1 MTEISIYEEERSGMY
16 QLLAACYLQTPSL
29 ENIKLVLELIEDAK
43 DIFTEIDFLNL
54 LTESKSRY
62 ELIKENPDA
71 IEQLKQEHFDHTI
84 IPVSPNF
91 IPPYESSIKGATP
104 AKAGVGKKNK
114 SGWNYNKSSGAST
127 YNTELAYKTVGF
139 NPDKLNVSVEL
150 KGSKKADHL
159 GFELA
164 FMAYL
169 NNQQLQDE
177 SNTNW
182 YKLQTQFLKEHL
194 LNFSEKYREISAEKS
209 NRFYKALSEVLEN
222 YIRWDYDS
230 RKIQEV
236 K

>member
-1 MTEISIYEEERSGMY
+1 MTEFNITAEERSGMY
-16 QLLAACYLQTPSL
+16 QLLAACYLQTPTL
-29 ENIKLVLELIEDAK
+29 ENIKLVWELIENAK
-43 DIFTEIDFLNL
+43 DIFTEINFSNL
-54 LTESKSRY
+54 LSESKSRY
-62 ELIKENPDA
+62 DLIIENPDS
-71 IEQLKQEHFDHTI
+71 IEVLKQEYFDHTI

-114 SGWNYNKSSGAST
+114 LGWNYNKSSGSST

-139 NPDKLNVSVEL
+139 NPNKLNVGVEL
-150 KGSKKADHL
+150 NSSKKVDHL

-169 NNQQLQDE
+169 NTQQLQGE
-177 SNTNW
+177 SNINW

-194 LNFSEKYREISAEKS
+194 LDFTQKYREISAEKS
-209 NRFYKALSEVLEN
+209 NRFYRALAEVLESF
-222 YIRWDYDS
+222 IRWDNDL